1 VKRGQ
6 VIGVDSE
13 LVAVVDCSL
22 AEYVVTV
29 QGAKVQRVDSQLVPL
44 SLLVFA
50 EDLMTM

>member
-1 VKRGQ
+1 MERCQIV
-6 VIGVDSE
+6 GVDSDP
-13 LVAVVDCSL
+13 VAMVDCPL
-22 AEYVVTV
+22 TEYVVTV